1 MKILSMN
8 VHSLIETEEEKKLLQ
23 FADMVA
29 AEQPDLIGL
38 QEVSQT
44 RSAPAAGSLAGVP
57 EGLEETDDRAG
68 VHGQGRPEREPEGQE
83 LRALE
88 GYTACGE
95 RKGEHR
101 SPVLLRRDN
110 YALRLAARLR
120 ELKTPYYWT
129 WIPVKLGY
137 GKYDEGLALFSRTP
151 ILDTDRFFI
160 SRSQDYANW
169 KTREILGIRTQPEGY
184 APVWAYTVHMGWWDD
199 EEEPFKT
206 QWEQVEKGLKAGRA
220 GEGVKTSPRAGRI
233 ATGPGPKAGSP
244 LVWLMGDFNSPAQVR
259 GEGYDLIAGWG
270 WKDTYHLAEEKDSGI
285 TVEGV
290 IDGWRDK
297 LAKDQD
303 LAGRDGADEKGADEK
318 GTDEKGPNGERP
330 GEGGV
335 PGMRIDHIWCS
346 KKVEIC
352 RSEVVCNGRRYPKV
366 SDHNGV
372 MVTL

>member
-44 RSAPAAGSLAGVP
+44 RSAAAGCPASVP
-57 EGLEETDDRAG
+57 
-68 VHGQGRPEREPEGQE
+68 
-83 LRALE
+83 E
-88 GYTACGE
+88 GYTACRGRE
-95 RKGEHR
+95 GEHR

-120 ELKTPYYWT
+120 ELKSPYYWT

-137 GKYDEGLALFSRTP
+137 GKYDEGLALFSRTQ

-160 SRSQDYANW
+160 SRSQDYENW

-233 ATGPGPKAGSP
+233 ATGPGPGPEAKAGSH

>member
-29 AEQPDLIGL
+29 AERPDLIGL
-38 QEVSQT
+38 QEVDQT
-44 RSAPAAGSLAGVP
+44 RSAPAAGCLAGVP
-57 EGLEETDDRAG
+57 EGLEETDDLAG
-68 VHGQGRPEREPEGQE
+68 VHGQARPKRGPEGQE

-88 GYTACGE
+88 GYTACEGRE
-95 RKGEHR
+95 GEHR

-110 YALRLAARLR
+110 YALRLAARLK

-160 SRSQDYANW
+160 SRSQDYENW
-169 KTREILGIRTQPEGY
+169 KTREILGIRTQPEGHD
-184 APVWAYTVHMGWWDD
+184 PVWCYTVHMGWWDD
-199 EEEPFKT
+199 EEEPFKA
-206 QWEQVEKGLKAGRA
+206 QWEQVEKGLEAGRA
-220 GEGVKTSPRAGRI
+220 GACVKTRPRAGRT
-233 ATGPGPKAGSP
+233 ATMTGPGPEAMAGSS

-259 GEGYDLIAGWG
+259 GEGYDLIADWG

-297 LAKDQD
+297 LDQD
-303 LAGRDGADEKGADEK
+303 PAGRDGADEKGADGK
-318 GTDEKGPNGERP
+318 GLNGKRP

-346 KKVEIC
+346 KKIEIR
-352 RSEVVCNGRRYPKV
+352 RSEVICNGRRYPKV